1 MYHALEG
8 VLCAAPHGDEVTEK
22 VEFDRRDGE
31 AVIAIAMA
39 LLGRDWS

>member
-1 MYHALEG
+1 MMG
-8 VLCAAPHGDEVTEK
+8 VLNAAPHGDNVTEK
-22 VEFDRRDGE
+22 VEFGPLRRP